1 MGHVVTLLW
10 GLEPSDT
17 TIIQFWI
24 SWPHC
29 NPTFF
34 FGENSKLVSYSST
47 ILFVFRREYV
57 WRKTLQLVYIPLVD
71 DEKPT
76 LAAQQ
81 LHRRSSTSIAGKNL
95 SPLPDGW
102 CYSAETREGCNNW
115 WTRSNYS
122 SSKNVVLRHWTLI
135 IGLSSTACSVLSL
148 WLECYGSNFRAFWIR
163 VSMSLPCKR
172 VTWSSQQP
180 SINPLKSHYDCFS
193 HSWYSM
199 IFLIP
204 IWKFPEMG
212 VPPSH
217 PFYFRIFPSKPTGY
231 WGIPNLGNPM

>member
-1 MGHVVTLLW
+1 M
-10 GLEPSDT
+10 
-17 TIIQFWI
+17 
-24 SWPHC
+24 
-29 NPTFF
+29 
-34 FGENSKLVSYSST
+34 FGERPYNWST
-47 ILFVFRREYV
+47 SLSLMMRS
-57 WRKTLQLVYIPLVD
+57 QLW
-71 DEKPT
+71 
-76 LAAQQ
+76 Q
-81 LHRRSSTSIAGKNL
+81 RSSCTGEAAPALLGRISAPCQMGDATPQKPGKAAINGEL
-95 SPLPDGW
+95 VQ
-102 CYSAETREGCNNW
+102 EF
-115 WTRSNYS
+115 S

-193 HSWYSM
+193 HSWYSL